1 MKILRRTALLPYSA
15 EEVYGIVNDVARYPE
30 FLPWCKGA
38 TVLERAPERMVAT
51 LTVEARGL
59 KERITTS
66 NALTPGERIELRLM
80 DGPFSRFEG
89 QWRFSPVGEKQ
100 GCRVG
105 LQVRFAFR
113 GAMRLLHLA
122 QAGHFNSMADAV
134 MDAFCRRAH
143 ALLATDA

>member
-1 MKILRRTALLPYSA
+1 MKSLRRTALLPYSA
-15 EEVYGIVNDVARYPE
+15 DKIYGIVNDVARYPE

-38 TVLERAPERMVAT
+38 AVLERAPEKMVAT
-51 LTVEARGL
+51 LTVEAKGF

-66 NALTPGERIELRLM
+66 NALTPGERIELQLM

-89 QWRFSPVGEKQ
+89 LWLFSPVGGEQ

-105 LQVRFAFR
+105 LQVRFALR
-113 GAMRLLHLA
+113 GALRLLHFA
-122 QAGHFNSMADAV
+122 QAGQFASMADAV

-143 ALLATDA
+143 DLLGADA